1 MLALC
6 GDPSGCA
13 RIDWIP
19 GDICL
24 LEFAFFAAGK
34 TNMARDSFNFGSFVT
49 RLVFALVLVFI
60 TYNPSG
66 YSWVGWLNSD
76 TPMVYKAAAGVVLL
90 IGWVMFLRATWNS
103 LGPIG
108 TILAGAFFGIIIW
121 LLIEW
126 GWFTLDNSVALQW
139 VGLFVTAGV
148 LAVGMSWSHVRR
160 RLSGQYDTDEI
171 EG

>member
-1 MLALC
+1 MPRKEF
-6 GDPSGCA
+6 DFTSF
-13 RIDWIP
+13 
-19 GDICL
+19 L
-24 LEFAFFAAGK
+24 LRLLFAAL
-34 TNMARDSFNFGSFVT
+34 
-49 RLVFALVLVFI
+49 LVFL

-66 YSWVGWLNSD
+66 YSWVGWLLSD
-76 TPMVYKAAAGVVLL
+76 SEVPLVYLVAGGIVLL
-90 IGWVMFLRATWNS
+90 IGWIMFLRATWNS

-108 TILAGAFFGIIIW
+108 TALAAAFFGVIIW

-126 GWFTLDNSVALQW
+126 NILSLDSATVFHW
-139 VGLFVTAGV
+139 VVLVILTGV